1 MQTEPTNKFTIEM
14 LNAHGPYDHGLW
26 DPMMSG
32 VTAHH
37 KLSKSIVE
45 TISAEIA
52 SKYSKSKLA
61 EMTILDVGGY
71 DGWILVQLQQ
81 ELNFKLAVCVEPRL
95 KNIQKGEFAR
105 KYYGIETDV
114 KFIQGELDSLDQVL
128 DNQFDLV
135 LCLNVLHHVDST
147 PKAIQLLSDFCL
159 DRIFISSAIIEIPK
173 KSAKI
178 LKNLLNPKDIAYLN
192 STKDFATAG
201 FKFESP
207 YFDGSTTRS
216 VIVNLPE
223 ENLIKMSLT
232 ANGFNVEKA
241 ITSLASTS
249 YKFFTKSHG
258 ELWGFIVAN
267 KTPSVLNA
275 NDKYLA
281 DRIEY
286 EKRFLFALL
295 KIEVIDLWLGK
306 IHAID
311 HNSKSASLD
320 SPIKPRITDRLLFA
334 ASRRPDKF
342 FSKFMLRQ
350 SNLNSNEKSILQNVS
365 KAPTFKIGFELAKHY
380 LKRGQYNE
388 AKILFKDLTN
398 KPSCDWRVFYRSC
411 FFLTVIARIEKDE
424 LAFVYYRQLLDIAN
438 PHFAISTE
446 IGMQWIINQT
456 PES

>member
-1 MQTEPTNKFTIEM
+1 M

-32 VTAHH
+32 TTAHH
-37 KLSKSIVE
+37 NLSKSLLK
-45 TISAEIA
+45 TISEEIA
-52 SKYSKSKLA
+52 SKYSKSQLA

-81 ELNFKLAVCVEPRL
+81 ELKFKLAVCVEPRL

-105 KYYGIETDV
+105 KYYGIKTDV
-114 KFIQGELDSLDQVL
+114 KFIQGELDTLNQVL

-135 LCLNVLHHVDST
+135 LCLNVMHHVDST
-147 PKAIQLLSDFCL
+147 PKAIQSLSDFCR
-159 DRIFISSAIIEIPK
+159 DTIFISSAIIERPK
-173 KSAKI
+173 KSVKK
-178 LKNLLNPKDIAYLN
+178 LKRLLNFKDISYLN

-207 YFDGSTTRS
+207 YFDGSTTGS

-223 ENLIKMSLT
+223 ENLLKMSLT
-232 ANGFNVEKA
+232 SNGFKVEKS
-241 ITSLASTS
+241 ITSLASKN

-267 KTPSVLNA
+267 KTLSVLNS

-306 IHAID
+306 IHTID
-311 HNSKSASLD
+311 RNSESARPDPLT
-320 SPIKPRITDRLLFA
+320 KPSITDRLLFA
-334 ASRRPDKF
+334 ASRKPNKL
-342 FSKFMLRQ
+342 FSRFILRQ
-350 SNLNSNEKSILQNVS
+350 SNLSSSEKSILQNVS
-365 KAPTFKIGFELAKHY
+365 KAPTFKIGFELAKHH
-380 LKRGQYNE
+380 LKSGQYNE
-388 AKILFKDLTN
+388 AKILFKDLTK
-398 KPSCDWRVFYRSC
+398 KPNCDWRSFYRSC
-411 FFLTVIARIEKDE
+411 YFLTLIARIENDE
-424 LAFVYYRQLLDIAN
+424 DPFNHYKHLLKIAN
-438 PHFAISTE
+438 PHFPISME
-446 IGMQWIINQT
+446 IGIQWINKQT

>member
-71 DGWILVQLQQ
+71 DGWILVQLQE

-147 PKAIQLLSDFCL
+147 PKAIQSLSDFCK
-159 DRIFISSAIIEIPK
+159 DTIFISSAIIERPK
-173 KSAKI
+173 KSVKK
-178 LKNLLNPKDIAYLN
+178 LKNLLNFKDISYLN

-201 FKFESP
+201 FKFESS
-207 YFDGSTTRS
+207 YFDGSTTGS

-232 ANGFNVEKA
+232 ANGFKVEKA

-258 ELWGFIVAN
+258 ELWGFVVAN

-275 NDKYLA
+275 NHKYLA

-286 EKRFLFALL
+286 ENRFLFALL
-295 KIEVIDLWLGK
+295 KIEFIDLWLEK
-306 IHAID
+306 IYAID
-311 HNSKSASLD
+311 HNSESASLD
-320 SPIKPRITDRLLFA
+320 SSMKPSITDRLLFA
-334 ASRRPDKF
+334 ASRQPDKL

-350 SNLNSNEKSILQNVS
+350 SNLNSSEKSILQNVS
-365 KAPTFKIGFELAKHY
+365 KAPTFKIGFELAKHH
-380 LKRGQYNE
+380 LKRGQYSE

-424 LAFVYYRQLLDIAN
+424 LAFVHYQQLLDIAN
-438 PHFAISTE
+438 PHFPISIE
-446 IGMQWIINQT
+446 MGMQWIFNQT
-456 PES
+456 SES